1 MNREA
6 ELRWYKAG
14 ALIFAIGSIWMGAS
28 LVKLAQELCESE
40 QRVKEQSARIT
51 ELEMNASGTVYEPRA
66 IPLDLRNCRSEN
78 EGLLESFR
86 QPNREI

>member
-1 MNREA
+1 MSREA
-6 ELRWYKAG
+6 ELQWYKAG
-14 ALIFAIGSIWMGAS
+14 TLIFAIGFVWMGAS

-40 QRVKEQSARIT
+40 QRVKEQSARIA
-51 ELEMNASGTVYEPRA
+51 ELETEAFRTVYPRA
-66 IPLDLRNCRSEN
+66 VPLDSRNCRSEN